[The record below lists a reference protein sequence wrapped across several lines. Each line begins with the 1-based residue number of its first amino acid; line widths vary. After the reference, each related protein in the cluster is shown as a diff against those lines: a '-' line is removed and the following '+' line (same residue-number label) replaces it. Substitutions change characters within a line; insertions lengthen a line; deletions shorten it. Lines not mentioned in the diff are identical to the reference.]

1 MLWLWILAAETA
13 YFIKGLCGFVN
24 ALVFTSI
31 SSFGV
36 SNADSSPSDLL
47 LACSIPGALL
57 LKTVDIKTVKLIFSV
72 VVVLRSVEM
81 LLRGRSRKQLCFSKL
96 VLAVIGVTEGVLC
109 GVFGVGALLA
119 AYIRC
124 AIENGSSFKAN
135 ISAVF
140 ITDNIFRM
148 ILDSIL
154 GLLTPDTVKFV
165 PLLIPFALLG
175 LFADIKR
182 SSHMDE
188 NFIKKLTRSCSCWS
202 ASR

>member
-81 LLRGRSRKQLCFSKL
+81 LLRGRSRKQLCSSKL
-96 VLAVIGVTEGVLC
+96 V
-109 GVFGVGALLA
+109 LA